1 MLLKPW
7 NRTDLGLA
15 PGMGPSALDEFRDRV
30 DRLFGRMESLFG
42 DVGTRSLAEVFPGL
56 NVWEDE
62 NAIHAEAEVPGIAA
76 KDIEIY
82 VRGAELTIRGRRSAT
97 EVPEGATWHRQERL
111 WGEFVRTVTLPSE
124 VEADK
129 VEAKFNN
136 GMLTLTMPKAEHA
149 RPMKI
154 EIREA
159 ESKALK

>member
-7 NRTDLGLA
+7 NRTDFGIA

-42 DVGTRSLAEVFPGL
+42 DVGTRPFAAVFPGL

-76 KDIEIY
+76 QDMEIY
-82 VRGAELTIRGRRSAT
+82 VRGSELTIRGRRTAI
-97 EVPEGATWHRQERL
+97 EAPEGATWHRQERP

-124 VEADK
+124 VDENK
-129 VEAKFNN
+129 VEATFNN
-136 GMLTLTMPKAEHA
+136 GVLTLTMPKAEHA
-149 RPMKI
+149 KPKKI

-159 ESKALK
+159 ESKALT